1 VGYITHIQ
9 EILFFT
15 VFFSPERFVCYNS
28 YQCLASSTSS
38 EGVRFLS
45 VGGFIIATG
54 GAVGNRVDKFVAAW
68 RSLLVSGRM
77 LYQEPKTNLLFC
89 DLCHH
94 ERYRFDNCCSI
105 SFATVTVSNLFIF
118 ETSFARQR

>member
-1 VGYITHIQ
+1 M
-9 EILFFT
+9 
-15 VFFSPERFVCYNS
+15 FFSSERFACYNS
-28 YQCLASSTSS
+28 YQCPASSTSS

-68 RSLLVSGRM
+68 RSWLDSGRM
-77 LYQEPKTNLLFC
+77 LYQEPKKNLLFC
-89 DLCHH
+89 DQCHR
-94 ERYRFDNCCSI
+94 ERYRFNNCCSI
-105 SFATVTVSNLFIF
+105 SFDCDGVSNLFIF